1 MTGHSTSSPRPAPGS
16 RGLPLRSLLTALG
29 VLALAVIPVM
39 APGLQLLVNLAL
51 AKGLAVLGVTVLLRA
66 GQVSFGH
73 ALFFGVS
80 AYAGAFCVAALPGAD
95 LVLVLVAGVIGAAL
109 AGLLVGLFVVRYRG
123 IFFGMLNLAFS
134 MIFWSILEK
143 FYHVTGGADGI
154 RLDRPTV
161 LGMEL
166 GRGAFELVL
175 FYLAIALVLG
185 LGWFTLRWFASPV
198 GQLFQTIKTNE
209 TRLEYL
215 GLSPRRVLLSGYLLS
230 AVLCGVGGSLMG
242 MTQGVV
248 TPEYVWWVRS
258 AEMVFIAVLGG
269 AGSGRG
275 AFVGALI
282 YEMVRVYASA
292 FAGDIW
298 QMLLGAFLLVIILF
312 APGGI
317 MGILDGL
324 MRRATPARAPARTKE
339 AGQ

>member
-269 AGSGRG
+269 AGSVRG

>member
-269 AGSGRG
+269 AGSVRG

-324 MRRATPARAPARTKE
+324 MRRATPAPARTKE

>member
-1 MTGHSTSSPRPAPGS
+1 MADLSKENTTGADARKSLT
-16 RGLPLRSLLTALG
+16 LRAMLTALG
-29 VLALAVIPVM
+29 VLMLAAVPFV

-73 ALFFGVS
+73 ALFFGIS
-80 AYAGAFCVAALPGAD
+80 AYAGAFLVSAMPGAD
-95 LVLVLVAGVIGAAL
+95 LVLVLIAGITGAVL
-109 AGLLVGLFVVRYRG
+109 AGIIVGLFVARYRG

-143 FYHVTGGADGI
+143 FYHITGGADGI
-154 RLDRPTV
+154 RLERPTV
-161 LGMEL
+161 FGMTL
-166 GRGAFELVL
+166 GRTDFEIVL
-175 FYLAIALVLG
+175 FYLSIALMVG
-185 LGWFTLRWFASPV
+185 FGWFTLRWLSSPV

-215 GLSPRRVLLSGYLLS
+215 GLSPQRVLLSGYLLS
-230 AVLCGVGGSLMG
+230 AVLCGAGGSIMG

-269 AGSGRG
+269 AGSVRG
-275 AFVGALI
+275 AFIGALV
-282 YEMVRVYASA
+282 YEVVRIYASA

-317 MGILDGL
+317 MGIVDSL
-324 MRRATPARAPARTKE
+324 MRHGRKTPSARERE
-339 AGQ
+339 Q